1 MAPQPVLCR
10 WMMTFPSK
18 PILVVP
24 RPEGVLISID
34 GVSYYKDMTA
44 KQLLWMAERF
54 LKAGLEAANEEKT
67 FDEKGRKQE
76 EDNL

>member
-1 MAPQPVLCR
+1 
-10 WMMTFPSK
+10 MMTFPSK

-54 LKAGLEAANEEKT
+54 LKSGIEAMNAEKEKEKSQRNEQKEN
-67 FDEKGRKQE
+67 
-76 EDNL
+76 NL